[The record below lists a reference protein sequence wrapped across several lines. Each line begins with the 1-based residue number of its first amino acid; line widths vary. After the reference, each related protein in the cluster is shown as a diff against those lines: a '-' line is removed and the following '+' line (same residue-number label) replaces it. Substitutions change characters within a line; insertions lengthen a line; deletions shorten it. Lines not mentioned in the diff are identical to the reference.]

1 MMASDFIV
9 DVSEIDF
16 EFEVLAYSQNT
27 PVVVDFW
34 APWCQPCKTLTP
46 MLESMANES
55 QGAFRL
61 ARVNVDDNPNL
72 AMRYGVRSI
81 PTVKAFSQGQ
91 VVGEFVGLQ
100 PQERVREFLTRL
112 LPPSKTA
119 LAIEKATSLLADH
132 QWSSA
137 EKLFRELDDE
147 DPGKPVIQLGLLKAI
162 LAQGNGAEAAV
173 LLRNFPASR
182 EFPYAEKLRPLAE
195 GLVKFDA
202 NQLPDEI
209 DLDANFRSSLRLAR
223 RGNLEAAMDG
233 LLDLLRQDRQYRG
246 GQGRQVMLS
255 LLELYGPEDITG
267 RQYRKELASV
277 LF

>member
-1 MMASDFIV
+1 MASDFIV
-9 DVSEIDF
+9 DVSEADF
-16 EFEVLAYSQNT
+16 EYEVLAFSQNM

-46 MLESMANES
+46 MLESLAHEN

-81 PTVKAFSQGQ
+81 PTVKAFTQGQ
-91 VVGEFVGLQ
+91 VVAEFVGLQ
-100 PQERVREFLTRL
+100 PQERVREFLVRL

-119 LAIEKATSLLADH
+119 LAIEKASSLLAEH

-137 EKLFRELDDE
+137 EHLFRELE
-147 DPGKPVIQLGLLKAI
+147 GQEPGSPTVQLGLVKAI
-162 LAQGNGAEAAV
+162 LAQGNGAEAAT
-173 LLRNFPASR
+173 LLRNFPPSR
-182 EFPYAEKLRPLAE
+182 EFPNAEKLRPLAE
-195 GLVKFDA
+195 SLVKFEA
-202 NQLPDEI
+202 NTLPDET
-209 DLDANFRSSLRLAR
+209 DLDATFRSSLRLAK

-233 LLDLLRQDRQYRG
+233 LLDLLRQDKQFRG
-246 GQGRQVMLS
+246 GQARQVILS
-255 LLELYGPEDITG
+255 LLELYTPEDATG
-267 RQYRKELASV
+267 RQYRKELATV

>member
-9 DVSEIDF
+9 DVSETDF

-27 PVVVDFW
+27 PVAVDFW
-34 APWCQPCKTLTP
+34 APWCQPCKILTP
-46 MLESMANES
+46 LLEELAHES

-61 ARVNVDDNPNL
+61 ARVNVDESPNL

-100 PQERVREFLTRL
+100 PQDRIREFLTRL
-112 LPPSKTA
+112 LPPSQTA
-119 LAIEKATSLLADH
+119 LAIEKANSLLAEH
-132 QWSSA
+132 HWASA
-137 EKLFRELDDE
+137 EQVFRQLDGE
-147 DPGKPVIQLGLLKAI
+147 EPGKPAVQLGLVKSI
-162 LAQGNGAEAAV
+162 LAQGNSAEAV
-173 LLRNFPASR
+173 RLLRNFPPSR
-182 EFPYAEKLRPLAE
+182 EFSTAEKFVPLAE
-195 GLVKFDA
+195 NLVRLDA
-202 NQLPDEI
+202 DQLPSETE
-209 DLDANFRSSLRLAR
+209 LDATFRNSLRLAK

-233 LLDLLRQDRQYRG
+233 LLDLLRQERQYRG
-246 GQGRQVMLS
+246 GQARQVMLS
-255 LLELYGPEDITG
+255 LLELYSPEDETG

>member
-9 DVSEIDF
+9 DVSEMDF

-34 APWCQPCKTLTP
+34 APWCQPCKILTP
-46 MLESMANES
+46 MLEALANES

-61 ARVNVDDNPNL
+61 ARVNVDENPNL

-81 PTVKAFSQGQ
+81 PTVKAFNQGQ

-100 PQERVREFLTRL
+100 PQERIREFLTRL
-112 LPPSKTA
+112 LPPSQTA
-119 LAIEKATSLLADH
+119 LALEKANSLLAE
-132 QWSSA
+132 QLWSSA
-137 EKLFRELDDE
+137 ERMFRELDGD
-147 DPGKPVIQLGLLKAI
+147 DSVKPAVQLGLVKAI
-162 LAQGNGAEAAV
+162 LAQGNGAEAST

-182 EFPYAEKLRPLAE
+182 EFPNAEKLRPLAE
-195 GLVKFDA
+195 SLVKYDA
-202 NQLPDEI
+202 NLLPDET
-209 DLDANFRSSLRLAR
+209 DLDAAFRSSLRLAK

-233 LLDLLRQDRQYRG
+233 LLDLLRQERQYRG
-246 GQGRQVMLS
+246 GQARQVMLS
-255 LLELYGPEDITG
+255 LLELYSVEDPTG
-267 RQYRKELASV
+267 RQYRKELATV

>member
-1 MMASDFIV
+1 MATDFIV
-9 DVSEIDF
+9 DVTEIDF

-46 MLESMANES
+46 MLETLAHES

-61 ARVNVDDNPNL
+61 ARVNVDDNPTL

-81 PTVKAFSQGQ
+81 PTVKAFTQGQ

-100 PQERVREFLTRL
+100 PLERVREFLARL
-112 LPPSKTA
+112 LPPSQTA
-119 LAIEKATSLLADH
+119 LALEKANSLLADH
-132 QWSSA
+132 QWPSA
-137 EKLFRELDDE
+137 EKVFRELDGE
-147 DPGKPVIQLGLLKAI
+147 EPGKPAIQLGLLKAI
-162 LAQGNGAEAAV
+162 LAQGSGAEAAT
-173 LLRNFPASR
+173 LLRSFPASR
-182 EFPYAEKLRPLAE
+182 EFPNAEKLRPLAE
-195 GLVKFDA
+195 NLVKFDA
-202 NQLPDEI
+202 NLLPEDS
-209 DLDANFRSSLRLAR
+209 DLDAAFRSSLRLAR

-233 LLDLLRQDRQYRG
+233 LLDLLRQDRQFRG
-246 GQGRQVMLS
+246 GQARQVILS
-255 LLELYGPEDITG
+255 LLELYGPEDVTG

>member
-9 DVSEIDF
+9 DVSEADF
-16 EFEVLAYSQNT
+16 EYEVLAYSQNI

-46 MLESMANES
+46 LLEGLAHES

-100 PQERVREFLTRL
+100 PQERIREFLTRL

-119 LAIEKATSLLADH
+119 LAIEKASSLLAEH

-137 EKLFRELDDE
+137 ESLFRELDGE
-147 DPGKPVIQLGLLKAI
+147 DPGKPAVQLGLVKAI
-162 LAQGNGAEAAV
+162 LAQGNGAEASK
-173 LLRNFPASR
+173 LLRNFPPSR
-182 EFPYAEKLRPLAE
+182 EFSNAEKLRPLAE
-195 GLVKFDA
+195 NLVKFDA
-202 NQLPDEI
+202 DQLPDES
-209 DLDANFRSSLRLAR
+209 DLDAAFRSSLRLAK

-233 LLDLLRQDRQYRG
+233 LLDLLRQDKQYHG
-246 GQGRQVMLS
+246 GQGRQVILS
-255 LLELYGPEDITG
+255 LLELYSPEDATG